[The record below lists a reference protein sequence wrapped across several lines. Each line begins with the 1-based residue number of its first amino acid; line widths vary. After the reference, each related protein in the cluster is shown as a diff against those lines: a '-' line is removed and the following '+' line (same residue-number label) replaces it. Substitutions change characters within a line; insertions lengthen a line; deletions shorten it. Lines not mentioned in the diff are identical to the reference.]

1 MALNPSSFHQI
12 WLYIHNWL
20 SVKSS
25 SILYYYSTSAS
36 MSPASLPLIPLSP
49 VFCIRH
55 PSHMHYYILFLA
67 SSSLTISFS
76 MDFGSDSRPNP
87 LSLLAQN
94 SEKKEGWKLLTNKNK
109 RAIDT
114 CLLPREQLQSPE
126 IKKKKYPDF
135 RWWSTYQQS
144 MVTAWLVLPRLSLRI
159 SIMTLITLGFFFIFF
174 SQSV

>member
-126 IKKKKYPDF
+126 IKKKISRFQMMKHLPAIDGDSLTCIAKTKLKNIYND
-135 RWWSTYQQS
+135 TYH
-144 MVTAWLVLPRLSLRI
+144 LR
-159 SIMTLITLGFFFIFF
+159 FFLYFFF
-174 SQSV
+174 SQSI